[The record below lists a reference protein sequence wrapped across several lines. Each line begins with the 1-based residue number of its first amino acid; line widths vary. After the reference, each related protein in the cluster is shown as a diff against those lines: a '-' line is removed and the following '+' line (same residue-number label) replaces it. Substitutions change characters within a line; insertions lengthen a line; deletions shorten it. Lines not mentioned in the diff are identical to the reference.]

1 MSSFAIM
8 SEQLMRVRVPADIQK
23 FLVEA
28 RLWVEKKLIS
38 IDQFAILLNSAQ
50 ELQASFQTRSERAV
64 GQLST
69 IFPSILKRC
78 GSRSHAASGKRN
90 AKDWARKRNLGS
102 SPRLP
107 LDDLMRGLFTEGER
121 SVLYV
126 IIADCEKKG
135 CCTDYVESIA
145 RRAGVGLTTARNAM
159 RKAKSPEVGLLAIQ
173 HRPRPG
179 QKHLSNI
186 ITVPAWTLADAANKP
201 RPRSI
206 GPIGFKLAATLEHN
220 NINRGHNGL
229 LHHTFARFLNPNFNE
244 RSHKQLE
251 DANNSS

>member
-28 RLWVEKKLIS
+28 RLWVEKNLIS
-38 IDQFAILLNSAQ
+38 IDQFALLLNSAQ
-50 ELQASFQTRSERAV
+50 ERQASFRTRSDRTV

-78 GSRSHAASGKRN
+78 GNRSHAASGKRN
-90 AKDWARKRNLGS
+90 TKDWARKRNLGS

-107 LDDLMRGLFTEGER
+107 LDDRMRGLFTEGER
-121 SVLYV
+121 AVLYV
-126 IIADCEKKG
+126 ILADCEKKG
-135 CCTDYVESIA
+135 RCTDYVESIA

-173 HRPRPG
+173 QRPRPG

-186 ITVPAWTLADAANKP
+186 ITVSAWTLADAANRP
-201 RPRSI
+201 RPRAI
-206 GPIGFKLAATLEHN
+206 GPIGFKLAATLELN
-220 NINRGHNGL
+220 NINSGKNGL
-229 LHHTFARFLNPNFNE
+229 LHKSIARFLNQNSIE
-244 RSHKQLE
+244 SSYKQLE
-251 DANNSS
+251 DAHSSP